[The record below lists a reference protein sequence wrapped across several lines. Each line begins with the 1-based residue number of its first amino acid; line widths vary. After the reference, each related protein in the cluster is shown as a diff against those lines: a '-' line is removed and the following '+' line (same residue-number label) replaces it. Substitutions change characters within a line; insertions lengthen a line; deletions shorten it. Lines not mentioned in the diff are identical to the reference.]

1 MKSMSRRGSS
11 FSTDRS
17 TTRAVVVI
25 PLVLTLVLAAM
36 GFTPAPVLA
45 EPPLEVAEAVA
56 IDGVFQAPG
65 RDELDEEAI
74 AESIRGARARGLRL
88 VVVAPNDPQPD
99 PAAFAR
105 RVLEASDADAALVFP
120 PEGGMEAYVIDE
132 FESAS
137 LRALAA
143 GRSKSD
149 PVVAV
154 EAFTD
159 ELLAEQVRTLPPIV
173 GQIGRGVLF
182 LAVAL
187 AGAVA
192 IEQLLRR
199 MFPRGRVVSSESS
212 TN

>member
-1 MKSMSRRGSS
+1 MRSMPRRGTS

-17 TTRAVVVI
+17 VRNAVVAV
-25 PLVLTLVLAAM
+25 PLGLVLVLAAI
-36 GFTPAPVLA
+36 GFIPSPAAA
-45 EPPLEVAEAVA
+45 ESPLEIAEAVA
-56 IDGVFQAPG
+56 VDGVYQAPG

-74 AESIRGARARGLRL
+74 AESVREARARGLRL

-105 RVLEASDADAALVFP
+105 RVLEASDVDAALVFP
-120 PEGGMEAYVIDE
+120 PGGGLEAHVVDE

-143 GRSKSD
+143 GRSKLD
-149 PVVAV
+149 PVVGV

-159 ELLAEQVRTLPPIV
+159 ELLAEPVRTLPPVV
-173 GQIGRGVLF
+173 GQILRLVLF
-182 LAVAL
+182 LAVTL

-199 MFPRGRVVSSESS
+199 MYPRRREVRSGSPPS
-212 TN
+212 